1 MQTKQ
6 RNPTPK
12 ALYLFGTTLEL
23 SDHFIPK
30 KNGMISKNLT
40 AISISHRYMH
50 FIKIAQIF

>member
-40 AISISHRYMH
+40 AISHRYIR
-50 FIKIAQIF
+50 FPKIKK